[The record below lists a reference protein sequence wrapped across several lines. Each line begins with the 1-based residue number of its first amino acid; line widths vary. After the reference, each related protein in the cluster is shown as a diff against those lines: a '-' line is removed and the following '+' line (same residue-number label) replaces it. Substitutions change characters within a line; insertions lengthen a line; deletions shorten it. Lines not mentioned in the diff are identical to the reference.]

1 MWRYAGDR
9 RLALTG
15 LSAGILQLLH
25 PAIGAGVSEHSDF
38 FHDPWDRIMRSVPQ
52 ILGVIYSR
60 DPEALGR
67 RVRDRHRSIK
77 GLDHQ
82 GRPYRALEP
91 ATFWWAHATFQHA
104 VKQVVDRF
112 DRHRLSAA
120 ERESLYLDG
129 VEWYRR
135 YGVSMRPVPPDYV
148 AFRAEWQRQ
157 CREVL
162 EMTPAAERAIDIT
175 LHARTGE
182 LPFLPTWT
190 RPLQPLVVTPL
201 LRLTAI
207 GGLPDAVRKRLGIP
221 WRRDEEAEY
230 RALQLAVRESWRWVL
245 PGLRQGPTA
254 DPQPARRLLTC
265 HGASRTYG
273 PTPFS
278 ADSTVRPRALTTP
291 PTPCSTRP
299 RNWWPPT
306 ACAAGAWKT
315 WRSGPVWDGPPST
328 GASPAGRSSC
338 TPPWGAKSGDS
349 SRPRPRRW
357 PASTPSRTR

>member
-1 MWRYAGDR
+1 MLAARTERGPNAESRPPLERGPPPERGPNTESRPPPERGPRPERGPNTGSRAGRRQPGRATPRWPARPLTPESLLWRYAGDR

-120 ERESLYLDG
+120 EQESLYLDG
-129 VEWYRR
+129 VEWFRR
-135 YGVSMRPVPPDYV
+135 YGVNMRPVPPDYV

-230 RALQLAVRESWRWVL
+230 RAVQLAVRESWRWVL

-254 DPQPARRLLTC
+254 TRNRRA
-265 HGASRTYG
+265 AS
-273 PTPFS
+273 
-278 ADSTVRPRALTTP
+278 
-291 PTPCSTRP
+291 
-299 RNWWPPT
+299 
-306 ACAAGAWKT
+306 
-315 WRSGPVWDGPPST
+315 
-328 GASPAGRSSC
+328 
-338 TPPWGAKSGDS
+338 
-349 SRPRPRRW
+349 
-357 PASTPSRTR
+357 

>member
-1 MWRYAGDR
+1 MSQRGPRGGAGGEDREGPERPEPPAPRAEPAPRGRPEHREPRRARQPGRATPRWPARPLTPESLLWRYAGDR

-25 PAIGAGVSEHSDF
+25 PAIGAGVSDHSDF

-67 RVRDRHRSIK
+67 LVRDRHRSIK

-120 ERESLYLDG
+120 EQESLYLDG
-129 VEWYRR
+129 VEWFRR
-135 YGVSMRPVPPDYV
+135 YGVTMRPVPPDYV

-230 RALQLAVRESWRWVL
+230 RAVQLAVRESWRWVL
-245 PGLRQGPTA
+245 PSLRQGPTA
-254 DPQPARRLLTC
+254 TRNRRA
-265 HGASRTYG
+265 AS
-273 PTPFS
+273 
-278 ADSTVRPRALTTP
+278 
-291 PTPCSTRP
+291 
-299 RNWWPPT
+299 
-306 ACAAGAWKT
+306 
-315 WRSGPVWDGPPST
+315 
-328 GASPAGRSSC
+328 
-338 TPPWGAKSGDS
+338 
-349 SRPRPRRW
+349 
-357 PASTPSRTR
+357 